1 MKISTRTRYGLRLLV
16 YLADSKPDAL
26 IQVKEIAKHEHI
38 PAKYLEQIIRPLKKA
53 GLLKVVRGAKG
64 GYFMERDPKTI
75 SVREVFDV
83 LENSTYL
90 IDCLKNESSCEFKE
104 SCSTFDFWDNF
115 NKVINDYLESVSI
128 ADILK
133 MQREKSK
140 KLMFYI

>member
-16 YLADSKPDAL
+16 YLAGVEPDTL
-26 IQVKEIAKHEHI
+26 IQVKEIAKHENI

-53 GLLKVVRGAKG
+53 GMLKVVRGAKG
-64 GYFMERDPKTI
+64 GYFMGRNPENI
-75 SVREVFDV
+75 SVKEVFDI
-83 LENSTYL
+83 LESSSCL
-90 IDCLKNESSCEFKE
+90 IDCLENEHSCEHKE

-115 NKVINDYLESVSI
+115 SKLINEYLEGVTI

-133 MQREKSK
+133 MQREKCK

>member
-16 YLADSKPDAL
+16 YLAGGEPDAL
-26 IQVKEIAKHEHI
+26 IQVKEIAKHENI

-53 GLLKVVRGAKG
+53 GMLKVVRGAKG
-64 GYFMERDPKTI
+64 GYFMGRSPETI
-75 SVREVFDV
+75 NVREVFNV
-83 LENSTYL
+83 LENGTYL
-90 IDCLKNESSCEFKE
+90 IDCLKDENSCEHKE

-115 NKVINDYLESVSI
+115 NKVINDYLEGVTI

-133 MQREKSK
+133 MQREKCK

>member
-16 YLADSKPDAL
+16 YLAGSDPDTL
-26 IQVKEIAKHEHI
+26 LQVKEIAKHEDI

-64 GYFMERDPKTI
+64 GYFMDRDPETI
-75 SVREVFDV
+75 SVREVFDL
-83 LENSTYL
+83 LENSTSL
-90 IDCLKNESSCEFKE
+90 IDCLKDKNSCEHKD

-115 NKVINDYLESVSI
+115 NKLINDYLEGVTL

-133 MQREKSK
+133 MQREKCK